1 MANCYIQLAV
11 NSIIGKLSVEAEL
24 RRFKNRGIQRR
35 VRIMATE
42 RQKECTQKFRGKKA
56 AVLGIGISNAPVIEF
71 LVEVGAKV
79 VACDMKEEEQLGAA
93 YRDIATL
100 PIEFRLGRGYLEGLD
115 GFDMIFP
122 TPGMPLDLP
131 ELVEARAKGVWQSNE
146 IGLFL
151 DLCEARVIGITGSD
165 GKTTT
170 TTLVGEVLR
179 AGGEGV
185 FVGGNIGNP
194 LLSEVFNIPADSV
207 VVLELSSFQLQPLR
221 KSPHVGVILNLS
233 PNHLD
238 HHRSMEEYAEA
249 KEGIFRYQASGDYA
263 VLNLDNPWTRSMG
276 SRCPGGRV
284 LFSRHEE
291 VPGGVYV
298 KGREIIVDIDGR
310 NEAALRIDDI
320 RLPGEHN
327 VENILAVSAV
337 TALAGCDFSCLRSV
351 INEFAGVEHR
361 IQFVAERRGVKFY
374 DDSSATTPSRSIAG
388 IQSFSAPVVLI
399 AGGSSKK
406 LSFESL
412 GEVIVKRVK
421 SAVLVGHTA
430 CEIQSSIEK
439 AEMKLGRKTKTVM
452 AGDFDDAVHAAFS
465 EASPG
470 DVVLLSPACA
480 SFDFFS
486 NYKARGERFKEL
498 VKGIR

>member
-1 MANCYIQLAV
+1 
-11 NSIIGKLSVEAEL
+11 
-24 RRFKNRGIQRR
+24 
-35 VRIMATE
+35 MATE
-42 RQKECTQKFRGKKA
+42 RQRQYIEGFKGKKA
-56 AVLGIGISNAPVIEF
+56 AVLGIGISNTPVIRF
-71 LVEVGAKV
+71 LVEAGAEV
-79 VACDMKEEEQLGAA
+79 TACDMKEEEQLGAA
-93 YRDIATL
+93 YRDIADL
-100 PIEFRLGRGYLEGLD
+100 PIEFRLGERYLQDLD
-115 GFDMIFP
+115 EFDMIFP

-131 ELVEARAKGVWQSNE
+131 ELVQARRSGVWQSNE

-151 DLCEARVIGITGSD
+151 DLCEAPVIGITGSD

-179 AGGEGV
+179 AGEKEV

-194 LLSEVFNIPADSV
+194 LLSEVFGITRDSV

-221 KSPHVGVILNLS
+221 KSPHIGVILNLS

-238 HHRSMEEYAEA
+238 HHRSMDEYAKA
-249 KEGIFRYQASGDYA
+249 KENIFRHQKPGDYA
-263 VLNLDNPWTRSMG
+263 ILNRDNLWTGRMG
-276 SRCPGGRV
+276 DMCREGLV
-284 LFSRHEE
+284 FFSRHEE

-298 KGREIIVDIDGR
+298 KGDEIVVDIGGKS
-310 NEAALRIDDI
+310 EVALCLKDI

-327 VENILAVSAV
+327 IENILAVSAV
-337 TALAGCDFSCLRSV
+337 TALVGCDFAYLRSV
-351 INEFAGVEHR
+351 AREFAGVEHR
-361 IQFVAERRGVKFY
+361 IQFVAERQGVKFY

-388 IQSFSAPVVLI
+388 IKSFREPVVLI

-412 GEVIVKRVK
+412 GEVIVERVK
-421 SAVLVGHTA
+421 STVLVGHTA
-430 CEIQSSIEK
+430 GEIKAAIEK
-439 AEMKLGRKTKTVM
+439 AEMNLGKKARTVM
-452 AGDFDDAVHAAFS
+452 SGDFEEAVHTAFL

-486 NYKARGERFKEL
+486 NYRARGERFKEIA
-498 VKGIR
+498 KGMR

>member
-1 MANCYIQLAV
+1 MS
-11 NSIIGKLSVEAEL
+11 SIIGKLNVEAEL
-24 RRFKNRGIQRR
+24 GRLKDRGVQQK
-35 VRIMATE
+35 VRIAVTE
-42 RQKECTQKFRGKKA
+42 RQREYTRKFKGKRA
-56 AVLGIGISNAPVIEF
+56 AVLGIGISNAPVIRF
-71 LVEVGAKV
+71 LVEVGASV
-79 VACDMKEEEQLGAA
+79 VACDMKEEGQLGAA
-93 YRDIATL
+93 YRDIADL
-100 PIEFRLGRGYLEGLD
+100 PIEFRLGKGYLERLD
-115 GFDMIFP
+115 EFDMIFP

-131 ELVEARAKGVWQSNE
+131 ELVKARGKGVRQSNE

-151 DLCEARVIGITGSD
+151 DLCEAPVIGISGSD

-170 TTLVGEVLR
+170 TTLVDEVLR
-179 AGGEGV
+179 AGGKEV

-194 LLSEVFNIPADSV
+194 LLSKVFEIKADSV

-221 KSPHVGVILNLS
+221 KSPHIGVILNLS

-238 HHRSMEEYAEA
+238 HHRTMEEYAEA
-249 KEGIFRYQASGDYA
+249 KEGIFRYQAPGDYA
-263 VLNLDNPWTRSMG
+263 VLNLDNSWTRSMG
-276 SRCPGGRV
+276 SRCPGGHV
-284 LFSRHEE
+284 FFSRHEE

-298 KGREIIVDIDGR
+298 KGDEIIVDVEGR
-310 NEAALRIDDI
+310 SGVALRLDDI

-327 VENILAVSAV
+327 VENFLAV
-337 TALAGCDFSCLRSV
+337 TAVTTLAGCDFECLRSV
-351 INEFAGVEHR
+351 AKEFAGVEHR

-388 IQSFSAPVVLI
+388 IRSFSAPVVLI

-412 GEVIVKRVK
+412 GEVIAERVK
-421 SAVLVGHTA
+421 STVLVGHTA
-430 CEIQSSIEK
+430 CEIQSAIEK
-439 AEMKLGRKTKTVM
+439 AEKKLGRKARTVM
-452 AGDFDDAVHAAFS
+452 AGDFDEAVHAAFL

-480 SFDFFS
+480 SFDFFR

>member
-1 MANCYIQLAV
+1 MS
-11 NSIIGKLSVEAEL
+11 SIIGKLNVEAEF
-24 RRFKNRGIQRR
+24 RRLKDRGIQRK
-35 VRIMATE
+35 VRIVVTE
-42 RQKECTQKFRGKKA
+42 RQREYIQEFKGKKV
-56 AVLGIGISNAPVIEF
+56 AVLGIGISNAPVIRF
-71 LVEVGAKV
+71 LVEAGASV
-79 VACDMKEEEQLGAA
+79 VACDVKEEEQLGAA
-93 YRDIATL
+93 YRDIANL
-100 PIEFRLGRGYLEGLD
+100 PIEFRLGRSYLERLD
-115 GFDMIFP
+115 EFDMIFP

-131 ELVEARAKGVWQSNE
+131 ELVQARGQGVRQSNE

-151 DLCEARVIGITGSD
+151 ELCEAPVIGITGSD

-179 AGGEGV
+179 AGGKEV

-194 LLSEVFNIPADSV
+194 LLSEVFEIRADSMV
-207 VVLELSSFQLQPLR
+207 ILELSSFQLQPLR

-238 HHRSMEEYAEA
+238 HHRTMEEYAEA
-249 KEGIFRYQASGDYA
+249 KESIFRHQGPGDYA
-263 VLNLDNPWTRSMG
+263 VLNFDNPWTRSMG

-284 LFSRHEE
+284 FFSRHEE

-298 KGREIIVDIDGR
+298 KGDEIIVDIHGR
-310 NEAALRIDDI
+310 NEVALRLHDI

-327 VENILAVSAV
+327 VENLLAVSAV
-337 TALAGCDFSCLRSV
+337 ATLAGCDFECLQSV
-351 INEFAGVEHR
+351 AKEFAGVEHR

-388 IQSFSAPVVLI
+388 IRSFSAPVVLI

-406 LSFESL
+406 LPFESL
-412 GEVIVKRVK
+412 GEVIAERVK
-421 SAVLVGHTA
+421 STVLVGHTA
-430 CEIQSSIEK
+430 REIQAAIEK
-439 AEMKLGRKTKTVM
+439 ADAKLGRKTRTVM
-452 AGDFDDAVHAAFS
+452 AGDFEEAVHAAFL

>member
-1 MANCYIQLAV
+1 
-11 NSIIGKLSVEAEL
+11 
-24 RRFKNRGIQRR
+24 
-35 VRIMATE
+35 MATE
-42 RQKECTQKFRGKKA
+42 RQREYIKRFRGKKA
-56 AVLGIGISNAPVIEF
+56 AVLGIGMSNAPVIQF
-71 LVEVGAKV
+71 LVEAGAEV

-93 YRDIATL
+93 YRDIADL
-100 PIEFRLGRGYLEGLD
+100 PVEFRLGEDYLRNLD
-115 GFDMIFP
+115 EFDMVFP

-131 ELVEARAKGVWQSNE
+131 ELVRAKRLGAWQSNE

-151 DLCEARVIGITGSD
+151 DLCEAPVIGITGSD

-170 TTLVGEVLR
+170 TTLIGEVLK
-179 AGGEGV
+179 AGGKEV

-194 LLSEVFNIPADSV
+194 LLSEVFKITADSV

-221 KSPHVGVILNLS
+221 KSPNVGVILNLS

-238 HHRSMEEYAEA
+238 HHRSMGEYAKA
-249 KEGIFRYQASGDYA
+249 KENIWRHQEPGDYA
-263 VLNLDNPWTRSMG
+263 VLNMDNPWTRSMG
-276 SRCPGGRV
+276 DKCPGGLV
-284 LFSRHEE
+284 FFSRHEE
-291 VPGGVYV
+291 VPHGVYV
-298 KGREIIVDIDGR
+298 KGNEIVVDIEGK
-310 NEAALRIDDI
+310 AGVALRVGDI

-337 TALAGCDFSCLRSV
+337 TALAGCDFAHLRSV
-351 INEFAGVEHR
+351 VREFTGVEHR

-374 DDSSATTPSRSIAG
+374 DDSSATTPSRSVAG
-388 IQSFSAPVVLI
+388 IKSFEAPVVLI

-406 LSFESL
+406 LSFDSL
-412 GEVIVKRVK
+412 GEVIAERVK

-430 CEIQSSIEK
+430 CEIKASIEK
-439 AEMKLGRKTKTVM
+439 SGMKTGRKVRTVM
-452 AGDFDDAVHAAFS
+452 AEDFEEAVHTAFL

-486 NYKARGERFKEL
+486 NYKARGERFKEIVEGL
-498 VKGIR
+498 R